1 MVMVA
6 SSQRKLI
13 VAREMEVSYEMD
25 EGVSVEMK
33 DGDKEKKYRV
43 TEDGGIEPVE
53 DEDNGGPYM
62 ADEEENAEPEKMSDE
77 EFAAVVG
84 SAIDD
89 AADYI
94 DEWVAPAREAATSYY
109 RGDLFG
115 NEEENRSSIV
125 LTEVRDVVLAVMPP
139 LLRIFTS
146 AEKAVEFVPRS
157 MEDVPLAEQAT
168 DYVNYV
174 FYQDNNGFKVLYD
187 AFKDALVRKTGIV
200 QWRID
205 EITDVREFYF
215 DKITLEQ
222 YTFLLNDP
230 DLEVVEAEEKYIEE
244 MQDGMPMPPKSEYSI
259 RVRKK
264 EKQRKLVVEAIPPEE
279 FLVSRNARDLDTSAF
294 VGRRQLKTVSD
305 LVAMGYDKDE
315 IMEYAG
321 SYGDNFELNNEAFVR
336 NPAIQPFLDSTNQP
350 DDALLRVYYV
360 ESYIRIDK
368 DGDGIA
374 ELRRV
379 CSVGEAAHILHDEVV
394 DEVPIALFCPDPEPH
409 TVIGQ
414 SLAEQVMD
422 LQLIKSNI
430 LRNTLDSL
438 AQVITPRMAVVEG
451 QVNLDDVMN
460 TEVGA
465 IIRQRA
471 PGMVQPLTE
480 AFVGQQAL
488 GVMNYLDQIKTQ
500 RTGVTPQSSGVNAD
514 ILQST
519 TKAAVDLMSQGAE
532 QRIELI
538 ARVFAETGMKRLF
551 KGLLKAI
558 IKFQD
563 EPRIVRL
570 RNQYVPVDP
579 RYWDAS
585 MDVAVNVGLGNGNK
599 AERLAVLMMIL
610 QKQEQAVQMMGPLN
624 PVANIMQMQN
634 TMNDILVAN
643 DFKDVTRYFGPVGPQ
658 EMQQMQQQTEQ
669 AAAKPNPAELLAEV
683 ERQKILADIEI
694 SAAKVRLQE
703 AQVKLGD
710 DRERD
715 KLEADVALRAAEME
729 MKYGTQVDV
738 ARIRADMERERN
750 VMNLVSRPQA
760 RPMV

>member
-1 MVMVA
+1 M
-6 SSQRKLI
+6 
-13 VAREMEVSYEMD
+13 AREYEVNYEAD
-25 EGVSVEMK
+25 EGVSLEVK
-33 DGDKEKKYRV
+33 DGEKEKKYKV
-43 TEDGGIEPVE
+43 TPEGGIEAVE
-53 DEDNGGPYM
+53 DDEEEGDGGPYM
-62 ADEEENAEPEKMSDE
+62 ADGEEEPDE
-77 EFAAVVG
+77 EMSEEEFSAVVG

-94 DEWVAPAREAATSYY
+94 DQYVAPAREAATAYY

-115 NEEENRSSIV
+115 NEEENRSTIV
-125 LTEVRDVVLAVMPP
+125 LTEVRDTVLQVLPS
-139 LLRIFTS
+139 LLRVFTS

-157 MEDVPLAEQAT
+157 MEDVPMAEQAT

-187 AFKDALVRKTGIV
+187 AFKDALVRKTGIIH
-200 QWRID
+200 WRID
-205 EITDVREFYF
+205 ETTDVREYYF
-215 DKITLEQ
+215 EKISLEQ
-222 YTFLLNDP
+222 YQFLLNDP
-230 DLEVVEAEEKYIEE
+230 ELEVLEAEEKYIEE
-244 MQDGMPMPPKSEYSI
+244 EQDGMMMPPKAEYSI

-264 EKQRKLVVEAIPPEE
+264 EKQRKLVVEAVPPEE
-279 FLVSRNARDLDTSAF
+279 FLVSRNARDIETSAY
-294 VGRRQLKTVSD
+294 VGRRQLRPVSD
-305 LVAMGYDKDE
+305 LVAMGYDRDE

-360 ESYIRIDK
+360 ESYIRVDK

-379 CSVGEAAHILHDEVV
+379 CSVGEAAHVLHDEVI
-394 DEVPIALFCPDPEPH
+394 DEVPMALLCPDPEPH
-409 TVIGQ
+409 TVIGE

-438 AQVITPRMAVVEG
+438 AQIITPRMAVVEG

-465 IIRQRA
+465 VIRQRA

-480 AFVGQQAL
+480 SFVGQQAL
-488 GVMNYLDQIKTQ
+488 GVMGYLDQIKSQ
-500 RTGVTPQSSGVNAD
+500 RTGITPQSSGLNAD

-519 TKAAVDLMSQGAE
+519 TKAAVDLMTQGAE

-538 ARVFAETGMKRLF
+538 ARIFAETGIKRLF

-610 QKQEQAVQMMGPLN
+610 QKQQEAVQMMGPLN

-634 TMNDILVAN
+634 TMSDILTAN
-643 DFKDVTRYFGPVGPQ
+643 DFKDVSRYFGPVGPQ
-658 EMQQMQQQTEQ
+658 EMQMMQQQTEQ
-669 AAAKPNPAELLAEV
+669 AAAKPDPAELLAEV

-694 SAAKVRLQE
+694 NAAKVRLEE
-703 AQVKLGD
+703 AKVKLGD

-729 MKYGTQVDV
+729 MKYGTQVDL

-750 VMNLVSRPQA
+750 VLNLATRVQPGVVR
-760 RPMV
+760 

>member
-1 MVMVA
+1 M
-6 SSQRKLI
+6 
-13 VAREMEVSYEMD
+13 AREYEVNYEAK
-25 EGVSVEMK
+25 EGVSLEVK
-33 DGDKEKKYRV
+33 DGEKEKKYKV
-43 TEDGGIEPVE
+43 TPEGGIEAVE
-53 DEDNGGPYM
+53 DDEEDNGGPYM
-62 ADEEENAEPEKMSDE
+62 ADADEEPEDEEMGEEEFS
-77 EFAAVVG
+77 AVVG

-94 DEWVAPAREAATSYY
+94 DEYIAPMREAATAYY

-115 NEEENRSSIV
+115 NEEENRSTIV
-125 LTEVRDVVLAVMPP
+125 LTEVRDTVLQVLPS
-139 LLRIFTS
+139 LLRVFTS
-146 AEKAVEFVPRS
+146 AEKAVEFVPRN
-157 MEDVPLAEQAT
+157 MEDVPVAEQAT

-200 QWRID
+200 HWRID
-205 EITDVREFYF
+205 ELTDVKEYYF
-215 DKITLEQ
+215 EKISIEQ
-222 YTFLLNDP
+222 YQFLLNDP
-230 DLEVVEAEEKYIEE
+230 ELEVLEAEEKYIEE
-244 MQDGMPMPPKSEYSI
+244 MQDGMPLPPKAEYSI

-264 EKQRKLVVEAIPPEE
+264 EKQRKLVVEAVPPEE
-279 FLVSRNARDLDTSAF
+279 FLISRNARDLETSNY
-294 VGRRQLKTVSD
+294 VGRRQLRTVSD
-305 LVAMGYDKDE
+305 LVAMGYDRDE

-360 ESYIRIDK
+360 ESYIRVDK

-379 CSVGEAAHILHDEVV
+379 CSVGEAAHVLHDEVI
-394 DEVPIALFCPDPEPH
+394 DEVPMALFCPDPEPH
-409 TVIGQ
+409 TVIGE

-438 AQVITPRMAVVEG
+438 AQIITPRMAVVEG

-465 IIRQRA
+465 VIRQRA

-480 AFVGQQAL
+480 SFVGQQAL
-488 GVMNYLDQIKTQ
+488 GVMGYLDQIKSQ
-500 RTGVTPQSSGVNAD
+500 RTGITPQSSGVNAD

-519 TKAAVDLMSQGAE
+519 TKAAVDLMTQGAE

-538 ARVFAETGMKRLF
+538 ARIFAETGMKRLF

-570 RNQYVPVDP
+570 RNQYIPVDP

-610 QKQEQAVQMMGPLN
+610 QKQQEAVQMMGPLN

-634 TMNDILVAN
+634 TMNDILTSN
-643 DFKDVTRYFGPVGPQ
+643 DFKDVTRYFGPLGPEQ
-658 EMQQMQQQTEQ
+658 MLQMQQQTEQ
-669 AAAKPNPAELLAEV
+669 AASKPDPAELLAEV

-694 SAAKVRLQE
+694 SAAKVRLEE
-703 AQVKLGD
+703 AKVKLAD

-715 KLEADVALRAAEME
+715 KLEADIALRAAEME

-750 VMNLVSRPQA
+750 VMNLASRAQPGM
-760 RPMV
+760 PL

>member
-1 MVMVA
+1 M
-6 SSQRKLI
+6 
-13 VAREMEVSYEMD
+13 AREYEVNYELD
-25 EGVSVEMK
+25 EGVSLEVK
-33 DGDKEKKYRV
+33 DGEKEKKYKV
-43 TEDGGIEPVE
+43 TPEGGIEAVE
-53 DEDNGGPYM
+53 DDEEEGNGGPYM
-62 ADEEENAEPEKMSDE
+62 ADADEEPEDEAMSDE
-77 EFAAVVG
+77 EFSAVVG

-94 DEWVAPAREAATSYY
+94 DDYIAPMREAATAYY

-115 NEEENRSSIV
+115 NEEENRSTIV
-125 LTEVRDVVLAVMPP
+125 LTEVRDTVLQVLPS
-139 LLRIFTS
+139 LLRVFTS
-146 AEKAVEFVPRS
+146 AEKAVEFVPRN
-157 MEDVPLAEQAT
+157 MEDVPMAEQAT

-187 AFKDALVRKTGIV
+187 AFKDALVRKTGIIH
-200 QWRID
+200 WRID
-205 EITDVREFYF
+205 ETTDVKEYYF
-215 DKITLEQ
+215 EKISLEQ

-230 DLEVVEAEEKYIEE
+230 ELEVLEAEEKYTEE
-244 MQDGMPMPPKSEYSI
+244 VQDGMAMPPKAEYSI

-264 EKQRKLVVEAIPPEE
+264 EKQRKLVVEAVPPEE
-279 FLVSRNARDLDTSAF
+279 FLVSRNARDLETSAY
-294 VGRRQLKTVSD
+294 VGRRQLRPVSD
-305 LVAMGYDKDE
+305 LVAMGYDRDE
-315 IMEYAG
+315 IMQYAG

-360 ESYIRIDK
+360 ESYIRVDK

-379 CSVGEAAHILHDEVV
+379 CSVGEAAHVLHDEVI
-394 DEVPIALFCPDPEPH
+394 DEVPMALLCPDPEPH
-409 TVIGQ
+409 TVIGE

-438 AQVITPRMAVVEG
+438 AQIITPRMAVVEG

-480 AFVGQQAL
+480 SFVGQQAL
-488 GVMNYLDQIKTQ
+488 GVMGYLDQIKSQ
-500 RTGVTPQSSGVNAD
+500 RTGITPQSSGVNAD

-519 TKAAVDLMSQGAE
+519 TKAAVDLMTQGAE

-538 ARVFAETGMKRLF
+538 ARIFAETGIKRLF
-551 KGLLKAI
+551 KGLLKAV

-570 RNQYVPVDP
+570 RNQFIPVDP

-610 QKQEQAVQMMGPLN
+610 QKQQEAVQMMGPLN

-634 TMNDILVAN
+634 TMNDILTAN
-643 DFKDVTRYFGPVGPQ
+643 DFKDVTRYFGPIGPEQ
-658 EMQQMQQQTEQ
+658 MMQMQQQTEQ
-669 AAAKPNPAELLAEV
+669 AAAKPDPAELLAEV

-694 SAAKVRLQE
+694 SAAKVRLEE
-703 AQVKLGD
+703 AKVKLGD

-750 VMNLVSRPQA
+750 VLNLASRAQPGM
-760 RPMV
+760 PL

>member
-1 MVMVA
+1 M
-6 SSQRKLI
+6 
-13 VAREMEVSYEMD
+13 AREYEVNYELD
-25 EGVSVEMK
+25 EGVSLEVK
-33 DGDKEKKYRV
+33 DGEKEKKYKV
-43 TEDGGIEPVE
+43 TPEGGIEAVE
-53 DEDNGGPYM
+53 DDEEEGNGGPYM
-62 ADEEENAEPEKMSDE
+62 ADGEEEPDE
-77 EFAAVVG
+77 EMSEEEFSAVVG

-94 DEWVAPAREAATSYY
+94 DQYVAPMREAATAYY

-115 NEEENRSSIV
+115 NEEENRSTIV
-125 LTEVRDVVLAVMPP
+125 LTEVRDTVLQVLPS
-139 LLRIFTS
+139 LLRVFTS

-157 MEDVPLAEQAT
+157 MEDVPMAEQAT

-187 AFKDALVRKTGIV
+187 AFKDALVRKTGIIH
-200 QWRID
+200 WRID
-205 EITDVREFYF
+205 ETTDVREYYF
-215 DKITLEQ
+215 EKISLEQ
-222 YTFLLNDP
+222 YQFLLNDP
-230 DLEVVEAEEKYIEE
+230 ELEVLEAEEKYIEE
-244 MQDGMPMPPKSEYSI
+244 EQDGMMMPPKAEYSI

-264 EKQRKLVVEAIPPEE
+264 EKQRKLVVEAVPPEE
-279 FLVSRNARDLDTSAF
+279 FLVSRNARDIETSAY
-294 VGRRQLKTVSD
+294 VGRRQLRPVSD
-305 LVAMGYDKDE
+305 LVAMGYDRDE

-360 ESYIRIDK
+360 ESYIRVDK

-379 CSVGEAAHILHDEVV
+379 CSVGEAAHVLHDEVI
-394 DEVPIALFCPDPEPH
+394 DEVPMALLCPDPEPH
-409 TVIGQ
+409 TVIGE

-438 AQVITPRMAVVEG
+438 AQIITPRMAVVEG

-465 IIRQRA
+465 VIRQRA

-480 AFVGQQAL
+480 SFVGQQAL
-488 GVMNYLDQIKTQ
+488 GVMGYLDQIKSQ
-500 RTGVTPQSSGVNAD
+500 RTGITPQSSGLNAD

-519 TKAAVDLMSQGAE
+519 TKAAVDLMTQGAE

-538 ARVFAETGMKRLF
+538 ARIFAETGSKRLF

-610 QKQEQAVQMMGPLN
+610 QKQQEAVQMMGPLN

-634 TMNDILVAN
+634 TMSDILTAN
-643 DFKDVTRYFGPVGPQ
+643 DFKDVSRYFGPVGPQ
-658 EMQQMQQQTEQ
+658 EMQMMQQQTEQ
-669 AAAKPNPAELLAEV
+669 AAAKPDPAELLAEV

-694 SAAKVRLQE
+694 NAAKVRLEE
-703 AQVKLGD
+703 AKVKLGD

-729 MKYGTQVDV
+729 MKYGTQVDL

-750 VMNLVSRPQA
+750 VLNLATRAQPGVVR
-760 RPMV
+760 

>member
-1 MVMVA
+1 
-6 SSQRKLI
+6 
-13 VAREMEVSYEMD
+13 VAREYEVNYELD
-25 EGVSVEMK
+25 EGVSLEVK
-33 DGDKEKKYRV
+33 DGEKEKKYKV
-43 TEDGGIEPVE
+43 TPEGGIEAVE
-53 DEDNGGPYM
+53 DDEEEGNGGPYM
-62 ADEEENAEPEKMSDE
+62 ADGEEASEDEEMSEEEFS
-77 EFAAVVG
+77 AVVG

-94 DEWVAPAREAATSYY
+94 DQYVAPAREAATAYY

-115 NEEENRSSIV
+115 NEEENRSTIV
-125 LTEVRDVVLAVMPP
+125 LTEVRDTVLQVLPS
-139 LLRIFTS
+139 LLRVFTS

-157 MEDVPLAEQAT
+157 MEDVPMAEQAT

-187 AFKDALVRKTGIV
+187 AFKDALVRKTGIIH
-200 QWRID
+200 WRID
-205 EITDVREFYF
+205 ETTDVREYYF
-215 DKITLEQ
+215 EKISLEQ
-222 YTFLLNDP
+222 YQFLLNDP
-230 DLEVVEAEEKYIEE
+230 ELEVLEAEEKYTEE
-244 MQDGMPMPPKSEYSI
+244 EQDGMMMPPKAEYSI

-264 EKQRKLVVEAIPPEE
+264 EKQRKLVVEAVPPEE
-279 FLVSRNARDLDTSAF
+279 FLVSRNARDIETSAY
-294 VGRRQLKTVSD
+294 VGRRQLRPVSD
-305 LVAMGYDKDE
+305 LVAMGYDRDE
-315 IMEYAG
+315 IMQYAG

-360 ESYIRIDK
+360 ESYIRVDK

-379 CSVGEAAHILHDEVV
+379 CSVGEAAHVLHDEVI
-394 DEVPIALFCPDPEPH
+394 DEVPMALLCPDPEPH
-409 TVIGQ
+409 TVIGE

-438 AQVITPRMAVVEG
+438 AQIITPRMAVVEG

-465 IIRQRA
+465 VIRQRA

-480 AFVGQQAL
+480 SFVGQQAL
-488 GVMNYLDQIKTQ
+488 GVMGYLDQIKSQ
-500 RTGVTPQSSGVNAD
+500 RTGITPQSSGLNAD

-519 TKAAVDLMSQGAE
+519 TKAAVDLMTQGAE

-538 ARVFAETGMKRLF
+538 ARIFAETGIKRLF

-610 QKQEQAVQMMGPLN
+610 QKQQEAVQMMGPLN

-634 TMNDILVAN
+634 TMSDILTAN
-643 DFKDVTRYFGPVGPQ
+643 DFKDVSRYFGPVGPQ
-658 EMQQMQQQTEQ
+658 EMQMMQQQTEQ
-669 AAAKPNPAELLAEV
+669 AAAKPDPAELLAEV

-694 SAAKVRLQE
+694 SAAKVRLEE
-703 AQVKLGD
+703 AKVKLGD

-729 MKYGTQVDV
+729 MKYGTQVDL

-750 VMNLVSRPQA
+750 VLNLATRAQPGVVR
-760 RPMV
+760 

>member
-1 MVMVA
+1 M
-6 SSQRKLI
+6 
-13 VAREMEVSYEMD
+13 AREIEIQAEAGSLPEMEVKSN
-25 EGVSVEMK
+25 GT
-33 DGDKEKKYRV
+33 EKKYRMDKSGKMIY
-43 TEDGGIEPVE
+43 EAD
-53 DEDNGGPYM
+53 DEEGDGGPYM
-62 ADEEENAEPEKMSDE
+62 ADAEDEDSDEEMGEE

-84 SAIDD
+84 AAIDD

-94 DEWVAPAREAATSYY
+94 DEWIAPARETATSFY
-109 RGDLFG
+109 RGDQFG
-115 NEEENRSSIV
+115 NEEENRSTIV
-125 LTEVRDVVLAVMPP
+125 LTEVRDTVLQVLPS
-139 LLRIFTS
+139 LLRVFTS
-146 AEKAVEFVPRS
+146 AEKAVEFVPRDAQ
-157 MEDVPLAEQAT
+157 DVPLAEQAT

-174 FYQDNNGFKVLYD
+174 FYQDNNGFKILYD

-205 EITDVREFYF
+205 EITDVREYYF
-215 DKITLEQ
+215 EDIDEAQ
-222 YTFLLNDP
+222 YIVLASDP
-230 DLEVVEAEEKYIEE
+230 ELEVLEVEQEIKQEGVADPSGMM
-244 MQDGMPMPPKSEYSI
+244 MQPPIVEYSI

-264 EKQRKLVVEAIPPEE
+264 EKQRKLVVEAVPPEE
-279 FLVSRNARDLDTSAF
+279 FLISRNARDLETSAY
-294 VGRRQLKTVSD
+294 VGRRQLRPVSD
-305 LVAMGYDKDE
+305 LVAMGYDRDE
-315 IMEYAG
+315 IMQYAG

-336 NPAIQPFLDSTNQP
+336 NPAIQPFLDSSNQP

-409 TVIGQ
+409 TVIGE

-438 AQVITPRMAVVEG
+438 AQIITPRMAVVEG

-480 AFVGQQAL
+480 SFVGQQAL
-488 GVMNYLDQIKTQ
+488 GVLGYLDQIKSQ
-500 RTGVTPQSSGVNAD
+500 RTGITPQSSGMNAD

-519 TKAAVDLMSQGAE
+519 TKAAVDLMTQGAE

-538 ARVFAETGMKRLF
+538 ARIFAETGMKRLF
-551 KGLLKAI
+551 KGLLKAV

-563 EPRIVRL
+563 APRVVRL

-579 RYWDAS
+579 RYWDAT

-610 QKQEQAVQMMGPLN
+610 QKQQEAVQMMGPLN

-634 TMNDILVAN
+634 TMNDILTAN
-643 DFKDVTRYFGPVGPQ
+643 DFKDVSRYFGPIGPEQ
-658 EMQQMQQQTEQ
+658 MQQMQQQTEQ
-669 AAAKPNPAELLAEV
+669 AAAKPDPAELLAEV
-683 ERQKILADIEI
+683 ERQKILADIQI
-694 SAAKVRLQE
+694 QAAKARLEE
-703 AQVKLGD
+703 AKAIVAD

-715 KLEADVALRAAEME
+715 KFEADLVLRATELE
-729 MKYGTQVDV
+729 LKYGTQVDI
-738 ARIRADMERERN
+738 ANIRAMMERERN
-750 VMNLVSRPQA
+750 MLAAAARQGVMPQ
-760 RPMV
+760 

>member
-1 MVMVA
+1 
-6 SSQRKLI
+6 
-13 VAREMEVSYEMD
+13 VAREIEIESEAGSLPEMEVKS
-25 EGVSVEMK
+25 
-33 DGDKEKKYRV
+33 DGTEKKYRMDKSGKLIYEADDEE
-43 TEDGGIEPVE
+43 ED
-53 DEDNGGPYM
+53 GGPYM
-62 ADEEENAEPEKMSDE
+62 ADGQEEPEDQEMGEEEFS
-77 EFAAVVG
+77 AVVG

-94 DEWVAPAREAATSYY
+94 DEYIAPMREAATGYY

-125 LTEVRDVVLAVMPP
+125 LTEVRDTVLQVMPS
-139 LLRIFTS
+139 LLRVFTS
-146 AEKAVEFVPRS
+146 AEKAVEFVPRN

-187 AFKDALVRKTGIV
+187 VFKDALVRKTGIV
-200 QWRID
+200 HWRID
-205 EITDVREFYF
+205 ETVDVREYYF
-215 DKITLEQ
+215 EDIDEAQ
-222 YTFLLNDP
+222 YVLLASDP
-230 DLEVVEAEEKYIEE
+230 ELEVLEVEQEIKQE
-244 MQDGMPMPPKSEYSI
+244 GMADEAGMMMRPPVVSYSI

-264 EKQRKLVVEAIPPEE
+264 EKQRKLVVEAVPPEE
-279 FLVSRNARDLDTSAF
+279 FLVSRNARDLETSNY
-294 VGRRQLKTVSD
+294 VGRRQLRTVSD
-305 LVAMGYDKDE
+305 LVAMGYDRDE
-315 IMEYAG
+315 IMQYAG

-360 ESYIRIDK
+360 ESYIRVDK

-379 CSVGEAAHILHDEVV
+379 CSIGEAAHVLHDEVI
-394 DEVPIALFCPDPEPH
+394 DEVPMALFCPDPEPH
-409 TVIGQ
+409 TVIGE

-438 AQVITPRMAVVEG
+438 
-451 QVNLDDVMN
+451 
-460 TEVGA
+460 
-465 IIRQRA
+465 
-471 PGMVQPLTE
+471 
-480 AFVGQQAL
+480 QQAL
-488 GVMNYLDQIKTQ
+488 GVLGYLDQIKSQ
-500 RTGVTPQSSGVNAD
+500 RTGITPQSSGVNAD

-519 TKAAVDLMSQGAE
+519 TKAAVDLMTQGAE

-538 ARVFAETGMKRLF
+538 ARIFAETGMKRLF

-563 EPRIVRL
+563 APRIVRL
-570 RNQYVPVDP
+570 RNKYVPIDP

-599 AERLAVLMMIL
+599 AEKLAVLMMIL
-610 QKQEQAVQMMGPLN
+610 QKQQEAVQMMGPLN

-634 TMNDILVAN
+634 TMNDILTAN
-643 DFKDVTRYFGPVGPQ
+643 DFKDVARYFGPIGPEQ
-658 EMQQMQQQTEQ
+658 MQQMQQQTEQ
-669 AAAKPNPAELLAEV
+669 AASKPDPAELLAEV

-694 SAAKVRLQE
+694 QAAKARLEE
-703 AQVKLGD
+703 AKAIVAD

-715 KLEADVALRAAEME
+715 KFEADLVLRATELE
-729 MKYGTQVDV
+729 LKYGTQVDI
-738 ARIRADMERERN
+738 ANIRAMMERERN
-750 VMNLVSRPQA
+750 MLAAAARQGVVPQ
-760 RPMV
+760 

>member
-1 MVMVA
+1 M
-6 SSQRKLI
+6 
-13 VAREMEVSYEMD
+13 AREYEVNYELD
-25 EGVSVEMK
+25 EGVSLEVK
-33 DGDKEKKYRV
+33 DGEKEKKYKV
-43 TEDGGIEPVE
+43 TPEGGIEAVE
-53 DEDNGGPYM
+53 DDEEEGNGGPYM
-62 ADEEENAEPEKMSDE
+62 ADGEEASEDEEMSEEEFS
-77 EFAAVVG
+77 AVVG

-94 DEWVAPAREAATSYY
+94 DQYVAPAREAATAYY

-115 NEEENRSSIV
+115 NEEENRSTIV
-125 LTEVRDVVLAVMPP
+125 LTEVRDTVLQVLPS
-139 LLRIFTS
+139 LLRVFTS

-157 MEDVPLAEQAT
+157 MEDVPMAEQAT

-187 AFKDALVRKTGIV
+187 AFKDALVRKTGIIH
-200 QWRID
+200 WRID
-205 EITDVREFYF
+205 ETTDVREYYF
-215 DKITLEQ
+215 EKISLEQ
-222 YTFLLNDP
+222 YQFLLNDP
-230 DLEVVEAEEKYIEE
+230 ELEVLEAEEKYTEE
-244 MQDGMPMPPKSEYSI
+244 EQDGMMMPPKAEYSI

-264 EKQRKLVVEAIPPEE
+264 EKQRKLVVEAVPPEE
-279 FLVSRNARDLDTSAF
+279 FLVSRNARDIETSAY
-294 VGRRQLKTVSD
+294 VGRRQLRPVSD
-305 LVAMGYDKDE
+305 LVAMGYDRDE
-315 IMEYAG
+315 IMQYAG

-360 ESYIRIDK
+360 ESYIRVDK

-379 CSVGEAAHILHDEVV
+379 CSVGEAAHVLHDEVI
-394 DEVPIALFCPDPEPH
+394 DEVPMALLCPDPEPH
-409 TVIGQ
+409 TVIGE

-438 AQVITPRMAVVEG
+438 AQIITPRMAVVEG

-465 IIRQRA
+465 VIRQRA

-480 AFVGQQAL
+480 SFVGQQAL
-488 GVMNYLDQIKTQ
+488 GVMGYLDQIKSQ
-500 RTGVTPQSSGVNAD
+500 RTGITPQSSGLNAD

-519 TKAAVDLMSQGAE
+519 TKAAVDLMTQGAE

-538 ARVFAETGMKRLF
+538 ARIFAETGIKRLF

-599 AERLAVLMMIL
+599 VERLAVLMMIL
-610 QKQEQAVQMMGPLN
+610 QKQQEAVQMMGPLN

-634 TMNDILVAN
+634 TMSDILTAN
-643 DFKDVTRYFGPVGPQ
+643 DFKDVSRYFGPVGPQ
-658 EMQQMQQQTEQ
+658 EMQMMQQQTEQ
-669 AAAKPNPAELLAEV
+669 AAAKPDPAELLAEV

-694 SAAKVRLQE
+694 SAAKVRLEE
-703 AQVKLGD
+703 AKVKLGD
-710 DRERD
+710 DRDRD

-729 MKYGTQVDV
+729 MKYGTQVDL

-750 VMNLVSRPQA
+750 VLNLATRAQPGVVR
-760 RPMV
+760 

>member
-1 MVMVA
+1 M
-6 SSQRKLI
+6 
-13 VAREMEVSYEMD
+13 AREYEVNYELD
-25 EGVSVEMK
+25 EGVSLEVK
-33 DGDKEKKYRV
+33 DGEKEKKYKV
-43 TEDGGIEPVE
+43 TPNGGIEAVE
-53 DEDNGGPYM
+53 DDEEEGNGGPYM
-62 ADEEENAEPEKMSDE
+62 ADGEEEPDE
-77 EFAAVVG
+77 EMSEEEFSAVVG

-94 DEWVAPAREAATSYY
+94 DQYVAPMREAATAYY

-115 NEEENRSSIV
+115 NEEENRSTIV
-125 LTEVRDVVLAVMPP
+125 LTEVRDTVLQVLPS
-139 LLRIFTS
+139 LLRVFTS

-157 MEDVPLAEQAT
+157 MEDVPMAEQAT

-187 AFKDALVRKTGIV
+187 AFKDALVRKTGIIH
-200 QWRID
+200 WRID
-205 EITDVREFYF
+205 ETTDVREYYF
-215 DKITLEQ
+215 EKISLEQ
-222 YTFLLNDP
+222 YQFLLNDP
-230 DLEVVEAEEKYIEE
+230 ELEVLEAEEKYIEE
-244 MQDGMPMPPKSEYSI
+244 EQDGMMMPPKAEYSI

-264 EKQRKLVVEAIPPEE
+264 EKQRKLVVEAVPPEE
-279 FLVSRNARDLDTSAF
+279 FLVSRNARDIETSAY
-294 VGRRQLKTVSD
+294 VGRRQLRPVSD
-305 LVAMGYDKDE
+305 LVAMGYDRDE

-360 ESYIRIDK
+360 ESYIRVDK

-379 CSVGEAAHILHDEVV
+379 CSIGEAAHVLHDEVI
-394 DEVPIALFCPDPEPH
+394 DEVPMALLCPDPEPH
-409 TVIGQ
+409 TVIGE

-438 AQVITPRMAVVEG
+438 AQIITPRMAVVEG

-465 IIRQRA
+465 VIRQRA

-480 AFVGQQAL
+480 SFVGQQAL
-488 GVMNYLDQIKTQ
+488 GVMGYLDQIKSQ
-500 RTGVTPQSSGVNAD
+500 RTGITPQSSGLNAD

-519 TKAAVDLMSQGAE
+519 TKAAVDLMTQGAE

-538 ARVFAETGMKRLF
+538 ARIFAETGIKRLF

-610 QKQEQAVQMMGPLN
+610 QKQQEAVQMMGPLN

-634 TMNDILVAN
+634 TMSDILTAN
-643 DFKDVTRYFGPVGPQ
+643 DFKDVSRYFGPVGPQ

-669 AAAKPNPAELLAEV
+669 AAAKPDPAELLAEV

-694 SAAKVRLQE
+694 NAAKVRLEE
-703 AQVKLGD
+703 AKVKLGD

-729 MKYGTQVDV
+729 MKYGTQVDL

-750 VMNLVSRPQA
+750 VLNLATRAQPGVVR
-760 RPMV
+760 

>member
-1 MVMVA
+1 MVA

>member
-1 MVMVA
+1 M
-6 SSQRKLI
+6 
-13 VAREMEVSYEMD
+13 AREYEVNYELD
-25 EGVSVEMK
+25 EGVSLEVK
-33 DGDKEKKYRV
+33 DGEKEKKYKV
-43 TEDGGIEPVE
+43 TPEGGIEAVE
-53 DEDNGGPYM
+53 DDEEEGNGGPYM
-62 ADEEENAEPEKMSDE
+62 ADGEEEPDE
-77 EFAAVVG
+77 EMSEEEFSAVVG

-94 DEWVAPAREAATSYY
+94 DQYVAPMREAATAYY

-115 NEEENRSSIV
+115 NEEENRSTIV
-125 LTEVRDVVLAVMPP
+125 LTEVRDTVLQVLPS
-139 LLRIFTS
+139 LLRVFTS

-157 MEDVPLAEQAT
+157 MEDVPMAEQAT

-187 AFKDALVRKTGIV
+187 AFKDALVRKTGIIH
-200 QWRID
+200 WRID
-205 EITDVREFYF
+205 ETTDVREYYF
-215 DKITLEQ
+215 EKISLEQ
-222 YTFLLNDP
+222 YQFLLNDP
-230 DLEVVEAEEKYIEE
+230 ELEVLEAEEKYIEE
-244 MQDGMPMPPKSEYSI
+244 EQDGMMMPPKAEYSI

-264 EKQRKLVVEAIPPEE
+264 EKQRKLVVEAVPPEE
-279 FLVSRNARDLDTSAF
+279 FLVSRNARDIETSAY
-294 VGRRQLKTVSD
+294 VGRRQLRPVSD
-305 LVAMGYDKDE
+305 LVAMGYDRDE

-360 ESYIRIDK
+360 ESYIRVDK

-379 CSVGEAAHILHDEVV
+379 CSVGEAAHVLHDEVI
-394 DEVPIALFCPDPEPH
+394 DEVPMALLCPDPEPH
-409 TVIGQ
+409 TVIGE

-438 AQVITPRMAVVEG
+438 AQIITPRMAVVEG

-465 IIRQRA
+465 VIRQRA

-480 AFVGQQAL
+480 SFVGQQAL
-488 GVMNYLDQIKTQ
+488 GVMGYLDQIKSQ
-500 RTGVTPQSSGVNAD
+500 RTGITPQSSGLNAD

-519 TKAAVDLMSQGAE
+519 TKAAVDLMTQGAE

-538 ARVFAETGMKRLF
+538 ARIFAETGIKRLF

-610 QKQEQAVQMMGPLN
+610 QKQQEAVQMMGPLN

-634 TMNDILVAN
+634 TMSDILTAN
-643 DFKDVTRYFGPVGPQ
+643 DFKDVSRYFGPVGPQ
-658 EMQQMQQQTEQ
+658 EMQMMQQQTEQ
-669 AAAKPNPAELLAEV
+669 AAAKPDPAELLAEV

-694 SAAKVRLQE
+694 NAAKVRLEE
-703 AQVKLGD
+703 AKVKLGD

-729 MKYGTQVDV
+729 MKYGTQVDL

-750 VMNLVSRPQA
+750 VLNLATRAQPGVVR
-760 RPMV
+760 

>member
-1 MVMVA
+1 M
-6 SSQRKLI
+6 
-13 VAREMEVSYEMD
+13 AREYEVNYEAD
-25 EGVSVEMK
+25 EGVSLEVK
-33 DGDKEKKYRV
+33 DGEKEKKYKV
-43 TEDGGIEPVE
+43 TPEGGIEAVE
-53 DEDNGGPYM
+53 DDEEEGDGGPYM
-62 ADEEENAEPEKMSDE
+62 ADGEEEPDE
-77 EFAAVVG
+77 EMSEEEFSAVVG

-94 DEWVAPAREAATSYY
+94 DQYVAPMREAATAYY

-115 NEEENRSSIV
+115 NEEENRSTIV
-125 LTEVRDVVLAVMPP
+125 LTEVRDTVLQVLPS
-139 LLRIFTS
+139 LLRVFTS

-157 MEDVPLAEQAT
+157 MEDVPMAEQAT

-187 AFKDALVRKTGIV
+187 AFKDALVRKTGIIH
-200 QWRID
+200 WRID
-205 EITDVREFYF
+205 ETTDVREYYF
-215 DKITLEQ
+215 EKISLEQ
-222 YTFLLNDP
+222 YQFLLNDP
-230 DLEVVEAEEKYIEE
+230 ELEVLEAEEKYIEE
-244 MQDGMPMPPKSEYSI
+244 EQDGMMMPPKAEYSI

-264 EKQRKLVVEAIPPEE
+264 EKQRKLVVEAVPPEE
-279 FLVSRNARDLDTSAF
+279 FLVSRNARDIETSAY
-294 VGRRQLKTVSD
+294 VGRRQLRPVSD
-305 LVAMGYDKDE
+305 LVAMGYDRDE

-360 ESYIRIDK
+360 ESYIRVDK

-379 CSVGEAAHILHDEVV
+379 CSVGEAAHVLHDEVI
-394 DEVPIALFCPDPEPH
+394 DEVPMALLCPDPEPH
-409 TVIGQ
+409 TVIGE

-438 AQVITPRMAVVEG
+438 AQIITPRMAVVEG

-465 IIRQRA
+465 VIRQRA

-480 AFVGQQAL
+480 SFVGQQAL
-488 GVMNYLDQIKTQ
+488 GVMGYLDQIKSQ
-500 RTGVTPQSSGVNAD
+500 RTGITPQSSGLNAD

-519 TKAAVDLMSQGAE
+519 TKAAVDLMTQGAE

-538 ARVFAETGMKRLF
+538 ARIFAETGIKRLF

-610 QKQEQAVQMMGPLN
+610 QKQQEAVQMMGPLN

-634 TMNDILVAN
+634 TMSDILTAN
-643 DFKDVTRYFGPVGPQ
+643 DFKDVSRYFGPVGPQ
-658 EMQQMQQQTEQ
+658 EMQMMQQQTEQ
-669 AAAKPNPAELLAEV
+669 AAAKPDPAELLAEV

-694 SAAKVRLQE
+694 NAAKVRLEE
-703 AQVKLGD
+703 AKVKLGD

-729 MKYGTQVDV
+729 MKYGTQVDL

-750 VMNLVSRPQA
+750 VLNLATRVQPGVVR
-760 RPMV
+760 

>member
-1 MVMVA
+1 M
-6 SSQRKLI
+6 
-13 VAREMEVSYEMD
+13 AREYEIEVEKGGMPEMEASY
-25 EGVSVEMK
+25 
-33 DGDKEKKYRV
+33 DGKEKKYRM
-43 TEDGGIEPVE
+43 TPSGGVEPVE
-53 DEDNGGPYM
+53 DDEEDGGPYM
-62 ADEEENAEPEKMSDE
+62 ADDEEPEDE
-77 EFAAVVG
+77 EMSVEEFEAVVG

-94 DEWVAPAREAATSYY
+94 DEWIAPAREAATSYY

-157 MEDVPLAEQAT
+157 MEDVPWAEQAT

-187 AFKDALVRKTGIV
+187 VFKDALVRKTGIV

-215 DKITLEQ
+215 EDIDEAQYAVLISDPELEI
-222 YTFLLNDP
+222 
-230 DLEVVEAEEKYIEE
+230 LEVEQEIKQE
-244 MQDGMPMPPKSEYSI
+244 GMADPMGMMISPPVVSYSI

-264 EKQRKLVVEAIPPEE
+264 EKQRKLVVEAVPPEE
-279 FLVSRNARDLDTSAF
+279 FLISRNARDLDTSNY

-379 CSVGEAAHILHDEVV
+379 CSVGEAAHVLHDEVV
-394 DEVPIALFCPDPEPH
+394 DEVQLALFCPDPEPH
-409 TVIGQ
+409 TVIGE

-438 AQVITPRMAVVEG
+438 AQIITPRMAVVEG

-480 AFVGQQAL
+480 TFVGQQAL
-488 GVMNYLDQIKTQ
+488 GVLGYLDQIKTQ
-500 RTGVTPQSSGVNAD
+500 RTGITPQSSGVNAD

-538 ARVFAETGMKRLF
+538 ARIFAETGMKRLF

-558 IKFQD
+558 MKFQD
-563 EPRIVRL
+563 APRVVRL

-579 RYWDAS
+579 RHWDAS

-643 DFKDVTRYFGPVGPQ
+643 DFKDVTRYFGPIGPQ
-658 EMQQMQQQTEQ
+658 QMQGMQQQTEQ
-669 AAAKPNPAELLAEV
+669 AASKPDPAELLAEV
-683 ERQKILADIEI
+683 ERQKILADIQI
-694 SAAKVRLQE
+694 QAAKARLEE
-703 AQVKLGD
+703 AKAIVSD

-715 KLEADVALRAAEME
+715 KFEADLVLRAMELE
-729 MKYGTQVDV
+729 MKYGTQVDI
-738 ARIRADMERERN
+738 ANIRAMMERERSMLN
-750 VMNLVSRPQA
+750 MAMRNAAPVLPQ
-760 RPMV
+760 

>member
-1 MVMVA
+1 M
-6 SSQRKLI
+6 
-13 VAREMEVSYEMD
+13 AREYEVNYEAD
-25 EGVSVEMK
+25 EGVSLEIK
-33 DGDKEKKYRV
+33 DGEKEKKYKV
-43 TEDGGIEPVE
+43 TPNGGIEAVE
-53 DEDNGGPYM
+53 DDEKEGNGGPYM
-62 ADEEENAEPEKMSDE
+62 ADGEEEPDE
-77 EFAAVVG
+77 EMSEEEFSAVVG

-94 DEWVAPAREAATSYY
+94 DQYVAPMREAATAYY

-115 NEEENRSSIV
+115 NEEENRSTIV
-125 LTEVRDVVLAVMPP
+125 LTEVRDTVLQVLPS
-139 LLRIFTS
+139 LLRVFTS

-157 MEDVPLAEQAT
+157 MEDVPMAEQAT

-187 AFKDALVRKTGIV
+187 AFKDALVRKTGIIH
-200 QWRID
+200 WRID
-205 EITDVREFYF
+205 ETTDVREYYF
-215 DKITLEQ
+215 EKISLEQ
-222 YTFLLNDP
+222 YQFLLNDP
-230 DLEVVEAEEKYIEE
+230 ELEVLEAEEKYIEE
-244 MQDGMPMPPKSEYSI
+244 EQDGMMMPPKAEYSI

-264 EKQRKLVVEAIPPEE
+264 EKQRKLVVEAVPPEE
-279 FLVSRNARDLDTSAF
+279 FLVSRNARDIETSAY
-294 VGRRQLKTVSD
+294 VGRRQLRPVSD
-305 LVAMGYDKDE
+305 LVAMGYDRDE

-360 ESYIRIDK
+360 ESYIRVDK

-379 CSVGEAAHILHDEVV
+379 CSVGEAAHVLHDEVI
-394 DEVPIALFCPDPEPH
+394 DEVPMALLCPDPEPH
-409 TVIGQ
+409 TVIGE

-438 AQVITPRMAVVEG
+438 AQIITPRMAVVEG

-465 IIRQRA
+465 VIRQRA

-480 AFVGQQAL
+480 SFVGQQAL
-488 GVMNYLDQIKTQ
+488 GVMGYLDQIKSQ
-500 RTGVTPQSSGVNAD
+500 RTGITPQSSGLNAD

-519 TKAAVDLMSQGAE
+519 TKAAVDLMTQGAE

-538 ARVFAETGMKRLF
+538 ARIFAETGIKRLF

-610 QKQEQAVQMMGPLN
+610 QKQQEAVQMMGPLN

-634 TMNDILVAN
+634 TMSDILTAN
-643 DFKDVTRYFGPVGPQ
+643 DFKDVSRYFGPVGPQ
-658 EMQQMQQQTEQ
+658 EMQMMQQQTEQ
-669 AAAKPNPAELLAEV
+669 AAAKPDPAELLAEV

-694 SAAKVRLQE
+694 SAAKVRLEE
-703 AQVKLGD
+703 AKVKLGD

-729 MKYGTQVDV
+729 MKYGTQVDL

-750 VMNLVSRPQA
+750 VLNLATRAQPGVVR
-760 RPMV
+760 

>member
-1 MVMVA
+1 M
-6 SSQRKLI
+6 
-13 VAREMEVSYEMD
+13 AREYEVNYEAD
-25 EGVSVEMK
+25 EGVSLEVK
-33 DGDKEKKYRV
+33 DGEKEKKYKV
-43 TEDGGIEPVE
+43 TPEGGIEAVE
-53 DEDNGGPYM
+53 DDEEEGNGGPYM
-62 ADEEENAEPEKMSDE
+62 ADGEEASEDEEMSEEEFS
-77 EFAAVVG
+77 AVVG

-94 DEWVAPAREAATSYY
+94 DQYVAPAREAATAYY

-115 NEEENRSSIV
+115 NEEENRSTIV
-125 LTEVRDVVLAVMPP
+125 LTEVRDTVLQVLPS
-139 LLRIFTS
+139 LLRVFTS

-157 MEDVPLAEQAT
+157 MEDVPMAEQAT

-187 AFKDALVRKTGIV
+187 AFKDALVRKTGIIH
-200 QWRID
+200 WRID
-205 EITDVREFYF
+205 ETTDVREYYF
-215 DKITLEQ
+215 EKISLEQ
-222 YTFLLNDP
+222 YQFLLNDP
-230 DLEVVEAEEKYIEE
+230 ELEVLEAEEKYTEE
-244 MQDGMPMPPKSEYSI
+244 MQDGMMMPPKAEYSI

-264 EKQRKLVVEAIPPEE
+264 EKQRKLVVEAVPPEE
-279 FLVSRNARDLDTSAF
+279 FLVSRNARDIETSAY
-294 VGRRQLKTVSD
+294 VGRRQLRPVSD
-305 LVAMGYDKDE
+305 LVAMGYDRDE
-315 IMEYAG
+315 IMQYAG

-360 ESYIRIDK
+360 ESYIRVDK

-379 CSVGEAAHILHDEVV
+379 CSVGEAAHVLHDEVI
-394 DEVPIALFCPDPEPH
+394 DEVPMALLCPDPEPH
-409 TVIGQ
+409 TVIGE

-438 AQVITPRMAVVEG
+438 AQIITPRMAVVEG

-465 IIRQRA
+465 VIRQRA

-480 AFVGQQAL
+480 SFVGQQAL
-488 GVMNYLDQIKTQ
+488 GVMGYLDQIKSQ
-500 RTGVTPQSSGVNAD
+500 RTGITPQSSGLNAD

-519 TKAAVDLMSQGAE
+519 TKAAVDLMTQGAE

-538 ARVFAETGMKRLF
+538 ARIFAETGIKRLF

-610 QKQEQAVQMMGPLN
+610 QKQQEAVQMMGPLN

-634 TMNDILVAN
+634 TMSDILTAN
-643 DFKDVTRYFGPVGPQ
+643 DFKDVSRYFGPVGPQ
-658 EMQQMQQQTEQ
+658 EMQMMQQQTEQ
-669 AAAKPNPAELLAEV
+669 AAAKPDPAELLAEV

-694 SAAKVRLQE
+694 SAAKVRLEE
-703 AQVKLGD
+703 AKVKLGD

-729 MKYGTQVDV
+729 MKYGTQVDL

-750 VMNLVSRPQA
+750 VLNLATRAQPGVVR
-760 RPMV
+760 

>member
-1 MVMVA
+1 M
-6 SSQRKLI
+6 
-13 VAREMEVSYEMD
+13 AREYEVNYELD
-25 EGVSVEMK
+25 EGVSLEVK
-33 DGDKEKKYRV
+33 DGEKEKKYKV
-43 TEDGGIEPVE
+43 TPEGGIEAVE
-53 DEDNGGPYM
+53 DDEEDGNGGPYM
-62 ADEEENAEPEKMSDE
+62 ADGEEASEDEEMSEEEFS
-77 EFAAVVG
+77 AVVG

-94 DEWVAPAREAATSYY
+94 DQYVAPAREAATAYY

-115 NEEENRSSIV
+115 NEEENRSTIV
-125 LTEVRDVVLAVMPP
+125 LTEVRDTVLQVLPS
-139 LLRIFTS
+139 LLRVFTS

-157 MEDVPLAEQAT
+157 MEDVPMAEQAT

-187 AFKDALVRKTGIV
+187 AFKDALVRKTGIIH
-200 QWRID
+200 WRID
-205 EITDVREFYF
+205 ETTDVREYYF
-215 DKITLEQ
+215 EKISLEQ
-222 YTFLLNDP
+222 YQFLLNDP
-230 DLEVVEAEEKYIEE
+230 ELEVLEAEEKYTEE
-244 MQDGMPMPPKSEYSI
+244 MQDGMMMPPKAEYSI

-264 EKQRKLVVEAIPPEE
+264 EKQRKLVVEAVPPEE
-279 FLVSRNARDLDTSAF
+279 FLVSRNARDIETSAY
-294 VGRRQLKTVSD
+294 VGRRQLRPVSD
-305 LVAMGYDKDE
+305 LVAMGYDRDE
-315 IMEYAG
+315 IMQYAG

-360 ESYIRIDK
+360 ESYIRVDK

-379 CSVGEAAHILHDEVV
+379 CSVGEAAHVLHDEVI
-394 DEVPIALFCPDPEPH
+394 DEVPMALLCPDPEPH
-409 TVIGQ
+409 TVIGE

-438 AQVITPRMAVVEG
+438 AQIITPRMAVVEG

-465 IIRQRA
+465 VIRQRA

-480 AFVGQQAL
+480 SFVGQQAL
-488 GVMNYLDQIKTQ
+488 GVMGYLDQIKSQ
-500 RTGVTPQSSGVNAD
+500 RTGITPQSSGLNAD

-519 TKAAVDLMSQGAE
+519 TKAAVDLMTQGAE

-538 ARVFAETGMKRLF
+538 ARIFAETGIKRLF

-610 QKQEQAVQMMGPLN
+610 QKQQEAVQMMGPLN

-634 TMNDILVAN
+634 TMSDILTAN
-643 DFKDVTRYFGPVGPQ
+643 DFKDVSRYFGPVGPQ
-658 EMQQMQQQTEQ
+658 EMQMMQQQTEQ
-669 AAAKPNPAELLAEV
+669 AAAKPDPAELLAEV

-694 SAAKVRLQE
+694 SAAKVRLEE
-703 AQVKLGD
+703 AKVKLGD

-729 MKYGTQVDV
+729 MKYGTQVDL

-750 VMNLVSRPQA
+750 VLNLATRAQPGVVR
-760 RPMV
+760 

>member
-1 MVMVA
+1 
-6 SSQRKLI
+6 
-13 VAREMEVSYEMD
+13 VAREYEVNYELD
-25 EGVSVEMK
+25 EGVSLEVK
-33 DGDKEKKYRV
+33 DGEKEKKYKV
-43 TEDGGIEPVE
+43 TPEGGIEAVE
-53 DEDNGGPYM
+53 DDEEEGNGGPYM
-62 ADEEENAEPEKMSDE
+62 ADGEEASEDEEMSEEEFS
-77 EFAAVVG
+77 AVVG

-94 DEWVAPAREAATSYY
+94 DQYVAPAREAATAYY

-115 NEEENRSSIV
+115 NEEENRSTIV
-125 LTEVRDVVLAVMPP
+125 LTEVRDTVLQVLPS
-139 LLRIFTS
+139 LLRVFTS

-157 MEDVPLAEQAT
+157 MEDVPMAEQAT

-187 AFKDALVRKTGIV
+187 AFKDALVRKTGIIH
-200 QWRID
+200 WRID
-205 EITDVREFYF
+205 ETTDVREYYF
-215 DKITLEQ
+215 EKISLEQ
-222 YTFLLNDP
+222 YQFLLNDP
-230 DLEVVEAEEKYIEE
+230 ELEVLEAEEKYTEE
-244 MQDGMPMPPKSEYSI
+244 EQDGMMMPPKAEYSI

-264 EKQRKLVVEAIPPEE
+264 EKQRKLVVEAVPPEE
-279 FLVSRNARDLDTSAF
+279 FLVSRNARDIETSAY
-294 VGRRQLKTVSD
+294 VGRRQLRPVSD
-305 LVAMGYDKDE
+305 LVAMGYDRDE
-315 IMEYAG
+315 IMQYAG

-360 ESYIRIDK
+360 ESYIRVDK

-379 CSVGEAAHILHDEVV
+379 CSVGEAAHVLHDEVI
-394 DEVPIALFCPDPEPH
+394 DEVPMALLCPDPEPH
-409 TVIGQ
+409 TVIGE

-438 AQVITPRMAVVEG
+438 AQIITPRMAVVEG

-465 IIRQRA
+465 VIRQRA

-480 AFVGQQAL
+480 SFVGQQAL
-488 GVMNYLDQIKTQ
+488 GVMGYLDQIKSQ
-500 RTGVTPQSSGVNAD
+500 RTGITPQSSGLNAD

-519 TKAAVDLMSQGAE
+519 TKAAVDLMTQGAE

-538 ARVFAETGMKRLF
+538 ARIFAETGIKRLF

-610 QKQEQAVQMMGPLN
+610 QKQQEAVQMMGPLN

-634 TMNDILVAN
+634 TMSDILTAN
-643 DFKDVTRYFGPVGPQ
+643 DFKDVSRYFGPVGPEQ
-658 EMQQMQQQTEQ
+658 MQQMQQQTEQ
-669 AAAKPNPAELLAEV
+669 AASKPDPTELLAEV

-694 SAAKVRLQE
+694 SAAKVRLEE
-703 AQVKLGD
+703 AKVKLGD

-729 MKYGTQVDV
+729 MKYGTQVDL

-750 VMNLVSRPQA
+750 VLNLATRAQPGVVR
-760 RPMV
+760 

>member
-1 MVMVA
+1 M
-6 SSQRKLI
+6 
-13 VAREMEVSYEMD
+13 AREIEIESEAGSLPEMEVKS
-25 EGVSVEMK
+25 
-33 DGDKEKKYRV
+33 DGTEKKYRMDKSGKLIYEADDEE
-43 TEDGGIEPVE
+43 ED
-53 DEDNGGPYM
+53 GGPYM
-62 ADEEENAEPEKMSDE
+62 ADAEEEPEDQEMDE
-77 EFAAVVG
+77 EEFSAVVG

-94 DEWVAPAREAATSYY
+94 DQYVAPMREAATAYY

-125 LTEVRDVVLAVMPP
+125 LTEVRDTVLQVMPS
-139 LLRIFTS
+139 LLRVFTS
-146 AEKAVEFVPRS
+146 AEKAVEFVPRN

-187 AFKDALVRKTGIV
+187 VFKDALVRKTGIV
-200 QWRID
+200 HWRID
-205 EITDVREFYF
+205 ETVDVREYYF
-215 DKITLEQ
+215 EDIDEAQ
-222 YTFLLNDP
+222 YVLLASDP
-230 DLEVVEAEEKYIEE
+230 ELEVLEVEQEIKQE
-244 MQDGMPMPPKSEYSI
+244 GMADEAGMMMRPPVVSYSI

-264 EKQRKLVVEAIPPEE
+264 EKQRKLVVEAVPPEE
-279 FLVSRNARDLDTSAF
+279 FLVSRNARDLETSNY
-294 VGRRQLKTVSD
+294 VGRRQLRTVSD
-305 LVAMGYDKDE
+305 LVAMGYDRDE

-360 ESYIRIDK
+360 ESYIRVDK

-379 CSVGEAAHILHDEVV
+379 CSIGEAAHVLHDEVI
-394 DEVPIALFCPDPEPH
+394 DEVPMALFCPDPEPH
-409 TVIGQ
+409 TVIGE

-438 AQVITPRMAVVEG
+438 AQIITPRMAVVEG

-460 TEVGA
+460 TEIGA
-465 IIRQRA
+465 VIRQRA

-480 AFVGQQAL
+480 SFVGQQAL
-488 GVMNYLDQIKTQ
+488 GVMGYLDQIKSQ
-500 RTGVTPQSSGVNAD
+500 RTGITPQSSGVNAD

-519 TKAAVDLMSQGAE
+519 TKAAVDLMTQGAE

-538 ARVFAETGMKRLF
+538 ARIFAETGMKRLF

-563 EPRIVRL
+563 VPRVVRL
-570 RNQYVPVDP
+570 RNKYVPIDP

-599 AERLAVLMMIL
+599 AEKLAVLMMIL
-610 QKQEQAVQMMGPLN
+610 QKQQEAVQMMGPLN

-634 TMNDILVAN
+634 TMNDILTAN
-643 DFKDVTRYFGPVGPQ
+643 DFKDVARYFGPIGPEQ
-658 EMQQMQQQTEQ
+658 MQQMQQQTEQ
-669 AAAKPNPAELLAEV
+669 AASKPDPAELLAEV

-694 SAAKVRLQE
+694 QAAKARLEE
-703 AQVKLGD
+703 AKAIVAD

-715 KLEADVALRAAEME
+715 KFEADLVLRATELE
-729 MKYGTQVDV
+729 LKYGTQVDI
-738 ARIRADMERERN
+738 ANIRAMMERERN
-750 VMNLVSRPQA
+750 MLAAAARQGVVPQ
-760 RPMV
+760 

>member
-1 MVMVA
+1 M
-6 SSQRKLI
+6 
-13 VAREMEVSYEMD
+13 AREYEVNYEAD
-25 EGVSVEMK
+25 EGVSLEVK
-33 DGDKEKKYRV
+33 DGEKEKKYKV
-43 TEDGGIEPVE
+43 TPEGGIEAVE
-53 DEDNGGPYM
+53 DDEEEGDGGPYM
-62 ADEEENAEPEKMSDE
+62 ADGEEEPDE
-77 EFAAVVG
+77 EMSEEEFSAVVG

-94 DEWVAPAREAATSYY
+94 DQYVAPAREAATGYY

-125 LTEVRDVVLAVMPP
+125 LTEVRDTVLQVMPS
-139 LLRIFTS
+139 LLRVFTS
-146 AEKAVEFVPRS
+146 AEKAVEFVPRNR
-157 MEDVPLAEQAT
+157 EDVPLAEQAT

-187 AFKDALVRKTGIV
+187 VFKDALVRKTGIV
-200 QWRID
+200 HWRID
-205 EITDVREFYF
+205 ETVDVREYYF
-215 DKITLEQ
+215 EDIDEAQ
-222 YTFLLNDP
+222 YVLLASDP
-230 DLEVVEAEEKYIEE
+230 ELEVLEVEQEIKQEGSADAAGMM
-244 MQDGMPMPPKSEYSI
+244 MQPPVVSYSI

-264 EKQRKLVVEAIPPEE
+264 EKQRKLVVEAVPPEE
-279 FLVSRNARDLDTSAF
+279 FLVSRNARDLETSNY
-294 VGRRQLKTVSD
+294 VGRRQLRTVSD
-305 LVAMGYDKDE
+305 LVAMGYDRDE
-315 IMEYAG
+315 IMQYAG

-360 ESYIRIDK
+360 ESYIRVDK

-379 CSVGEAAHILHDEVV
+379 CSIGEAAHVLHDEVI
-394 DEVPIALFCPDPEPH
+394 DEVPMALFCPDPEPH
-409 TVIGQ
+409 TVIGE

-438 AQVITPRMAVVEG
+438 AQIITPRMAVVEG

-460 TEVGA
+460 TEIGA
-465 IIRQRA
+465 VIRQRA

-480 AFVGQQAL
+480 SFVGQQAL
-488 GVMNYLDQIKTQ
+488 GVLGYLDQIKSQ
-500 RTGVTPQSSGVNAD
+500 RTGITPQSSGVNAD

-519 TKAAVDLMSQGAE
+519 TKAAVDLMTQGAE

-538 ARVFAETGMKRLF
+538 ARIFAETGMKRLF

-563 EPRIVRL
+563 APRVVRL
-570 RNQYVPVDP
+570 RNKYVPIDP

-599 AERLAVLMMIL
+599 AEKLAVLMMIL
-610 QKQEQAVQMMGPLN
+610 QKQQEAVQMMGPLN

-634 TMNDILVAN
+634 TMNDILTAN
-643 DFKDVTRYFGPVGPQ
+643 DFKDVARYFGPIGPEQ
-658 EMQQMQQQTEQ
+658 MQQMQQQTEQ
-669 AAAKPNPAELLAEV
+669 AASKPDPAELLAEV

-694 SAAKVRLQE
+694 QAAKARLEE
-703 AQVKLGD
+703 AKAIVAD

-715 KLEADVALRAAEME
+715 KFEADLVLRATELE
-729 MKYGTQVDV
+729 LKYGTQVDI
-738 ARIRADMERERN
+738 ANIRAMMERERN
-750 VMNLVSRPQA
+750 MLAAAARQGVVPQ
-760 RPMV
+760 